1 MATRQAL
8 VVAEEKKKRN
18 AIILFGAGTIVATII
33 LGGLHWILGLASLVG
48 GGFMTFNKA
57 KDWFNHRAK
66 NGMYLK

>member
-18 AIILFGAGTIVATII
+18 AIILYGVGTIVATI
-33 LGGLHWILGLASLVG
+33 LLWNAHWVLSLVG
-48 GGFMTFNKA
+48 LIGGGVLTFNKA